1 MLLDFAGTL
10 EIGATVALLLVGVA
24 STALERLEHRLA
36 LAGIAGAWI
45 ALVAAIVAKGG
56 LSVIAILVAL
66 FVLPFLTVVVLSAS
80 LPAFR
85 SAILRIPVPLI
96 IGLNTPRVLGVMF
109 LLLVVAGRLSGPF
122 PFSAGIGDIITG
134 LFALQVA
141 RLAASKSAN
150 HPRVLLWN
158 AFGAL
163 DLIVA
168 VALAVTSQPGS
179 PLQLIHAG
187 AGSAAITTA
196 PWAMIPA
203 FLVPFYLIGHG
214 IVFVQARKQAVSES
228 RRVEPTPH
236 PTTVLST
243 LKA

>member
-1 MLLDFAGTL
+1 
-10 EIGATVALLLVGVA
+10 
-24 STALERLEHRLA
+24 
-36 LAGIAGAWI
+36 
-45 ALVAAIVAKGG
+45 
-56 LSVIAILVAL
+56 
-66 FVLPFLTVVVLSAS
+66 
-80 LPAFR
+80 
-85 SAILRIPVPLI
+85 
-96 IGLNTPRVLGVMF
+96 MF

>member
-1 MLLDFAGTL
+1 MFIDFAGTL
-10 EIGATVALLLVGVA
+10 GIGATVALLIVGVA
-24 STALERLEHRLA
+24 SSALQRLEHRLA
-36 LAGIAGAWI
+36 LAGIAGAW
-45 ALVAAIVAKGG
+45 AASVAAIVAKGG
-56 LSVIAILVAL
+56 LSSIAVLVAL
-66 FVLPFLTVVVLSAS
+66 FVLPFVTVAILSAA

-96 IGLNTPRVLGVMF
+96 IGLNTTRVLGVMF
-109 LLLVVAGRLSGPF
+109 LFLVAAGRLGGPF

-141 RLAASKSAN
+141 RIAASKSPN

-158 AFGAL
+158 VFGAL

-168 VALAVTSQPGS
+168 VGLAVTSQPGS

-187 AGSAAITTA
+187 VGSAAITTV

-214 IVFVQARKQAVSES
+214 IVFVQASKHAVG
-228 RRVEPTPH
+228 EPHGIAAPH
-236 PTTVLST
+236 PATVVST
-243 LKA
+243 V